1 VFRILFCVIHS
12 EMTPCLGHYFDVKL
26 KTRKSAQTG
35 VLHSWRLFTND
46 IDSKIFPMWMMILL
60 VRLYPT
66 NIGLKGP
73 LFLKVSK
80 QGAIL
85 PEPMVSAILFI
96 YCPGLCMAPIPSIA
110 EAANTRSKTKAGL
123 LQWWPCGVVGLRWRP
138 SQCSGTFIL
147 LTTQPI

>member
-1 VFRILFCVIHS
+1 
-12 EMTPCLGHYFDVKL
+12 MTPCLGHYFDVKL

-35 VLHSWRLFTND
+35 VLHSWRLFAND
-46 IDSKIFPMWMMILL
+46 IDSKICPMRMMILL
-60 VRLYPT
+60 ARLYPT

-96 YCPGLCMAPIPSIA
+96 YFC
-110 EAANTRSKTKAGL
+110 
-123 LQWWPCGVVGLRWRP
+123 LRR
-138 SQCSGTFIL
+138 
-147 LTTQPI
+147 